1 MEAAGLIEK
10 VEIGRPLRFHFE
22 DIRKLPPPII
32 AFTGVAFSYSGKRED
47 YLYKDLDFGIECVH
61 SNPQGPTSIDFFSSM
76 DSRIAILGANGAGKS
91 TLLNLITGALQPVEG
106 TVSKHNSLKLAKYSQ
121 HSADQLPYDSSP
133 VEYFQSRF
141 REQHADKDIMVRL
154 PLGHFQSL
162 HVYQFNRSSGERN

>member
-10 VEIGRPLRFHFE
+10 VEIPRPLRFNFE

-47 YLYKDLDFGIECVH
+47 YLYEDLDFGIEFVIA
-61 SNPQGPTSIDFFSSM
+61 IDHLHWCSDYRYSM
-76 DSRIAILGANGAGKS
+76 DSRVAILGANGAGKS

-106 TVSKHNSLKLAKYSQ
+106 TVSKHSNLKLAKYSQ
-121 HSADQLPYDSSP
+121 HSADQLPYDKCP

-141 REQHADKDIMVRL
+141 AEQHADKDIMVRST
-154 PLGHFQSL
+154 FSL
-162 HVYQFNRSSGERN
+162 RLYPD